1 MELANDREPEIAVPA
16 LRGCELF
23 VAEVARL
30 QVSSRNLNSCE
41 FRFLISSQPH
51 RVRNAPHS
59 VNANCVVA
67 TLMLLAF
74 VGCNSSDLSGYRP
87 LDKTAGSKTAEKTSA
102 IVEVVNPDS
111 VNGTVPAVPEH
122 DLVTSSADDGELL
135 PVSALAPINVVDGAN
150 VGSLLKVVPGD
161 AATNGPPAP
170 NAPSAIQP
178 SATTG
183 PRKVEILIPEKTFRT
198 DAASKALRVSYDDL
212 DLLKVI
218 NMEPVTA
225 DAVAQMPPWLKGLS
239 GQRIKIRGYM
249 MPVFEAEGI
258 ERFVLAR
265 DNQICCFGRDP
276 KVYDLVQI
284 DMRAGKTTN
293 YIPYTRSFDVVGRL
307 KIEMV
312 SADGKPYG
320 LYFLEDAEVI
330 DR

>member
-1 MELANDREPEIAVPA
+1 MPQRMDLANDRGQEFA
-16 LRGCELF
+16 
-23 VAEVARL
+23 
-30 QVSSRNLNSCE
+30 SCT
-41 FRFLISSQPH
+41 H
-51 RVRNAPHS
+51 RVRKVSCLESPNFF
-59 VNANCVVA
+59 VA
-67 TLMLLAF
+67 SLMLVVLA
-74 VGCNSSDLSGYRP
+74 GCNGSDLSGYRP
-87 LDKTAGSKTAEKTSA
+87 LDKTAGSKSGKTAPTNVQT
-102 IVEVVNPDS
+102 INPDL
-111 VNGTVPAVPEH
+111 VDGTTTAVHEN
-122 DLVTSSADDGELL
+122 DLVTPSADIGELP
-135 PVSALAPINVVDGAN
+135 PVSALVPINVVDGAN
-150 VGSLLKVVPGD
+150 IGSLLKVMPGD
-161 AATNGPPAP
+161 TASNGAPSP
-170 NAPSAIQP
+170 NAPSTVQP
-178 SATTG
+178 SAAAE
-183 PRKVEILIPEKTFRT
+183 PRKVEVLIPEKAFRT
-198 DAASKALRVSYDDL
+198 DVTSKALRVSYDDL

-225 DAVAQMPPWLKGLS
+225 DAVDQMPQWLKGLS

-284 DMRAGKTTN
+284 DMRVGKTTN

>member
-1 MELANDREPEIAVPA
+1 MSQRMESA
-16 LRGCELF
+16 G
-23 VAEVARL
+23 
-30 QVSSRNLNSCE
+30 
-41 FRFLISSQPH
+41 
-51 RVRNAPHS
+51 
-59 VNANCVVA
+59 CVVA
-67 TLMLLAF
+67 TLMWLSL
-74 VGCNSSDLSGYRP
+74 VGCNGSDLSGYRP
-87 LDKTAGSKTAEKTSA
+87 LDKSAGLKAREKAPA
-102 IVEVVNPDS
+102 IVEAVHPDS
-111 VNGTVPAVPEH
+111 VNGTRTAVDES
-122 DLVTSSADDGELL
+122 DSAMSAADDGELL
-135 PVSALAPINVVDGAN
+135 PVSALAPINVVDGSN

-170 NAPSAIQP
+170 NAPSTAQP
-178 SATTG
+178 TAVAE
-183 PRKVEILIPEKTFRT
+183 PRKVEVLIPEKTFRT
-198 DAASKALRVSYDDL
+198 DGASKALRVSYDDL

-225 DAVAQMPPWLKGLS
+225 DAVAQMPQWLKGLS

-284 DMRAGKTTN
+284 DMRVGKTTN
-293 YIPYTRSFDVVGRL
+293 YIPYTRSFDVIGRL
-307 KIEMV
+307 KIEML
-312 SADGKPYG
+312 SADGKPFG